1 MFEMLQFEFV
11 RNAFL
16 AAILASI
23 ACGIISAYVVVKRLV
38 FISDGITHAAFGGI
52 GLSFWLGLNP
62 FVLVLPCCLLT
73 AVTIGLLAKKTKIA
87 EDTAIGIL
95 WSLGMA
101 LGVLFIALAHKYT
114 PDLLSYLFGNILTV
128 PRQDLYLMLGVNI
141 FIVLAVFLFYRQ
153 FLAICFDEEYA
164 KTQGLPVLLLYLFLL
179 CLTALTIVSLIRVVG
194 IILVMALLTIPAT
207 LSQQFTAKM
216 HKIMLLSIVFG
227 LLFTLSGLILSFY
240 FDLPSGA
247 TIIIVAA
254 LCYFSVLGGKKIQQ
268 IFAKKQRIGSPLN

>member
-179 CLTALTIVSLIRVVG
+179 CLTALTIVSMIRVVG